1 MPPDQTTS
9 QKASTVKVHTSLNRL
24 GTGERVRGIYAVQG
38 MRHRRRSDASHF
50 WEIVLADASGAIT
63 TYAWSRSIRLDTFL
77 PAGTWVQVEFRT
89 RKFGNQIIGDL
100 TELDIL
106 RLVIQTEDGSKREDD
121 FDQTIP
127 LKPAKR
133 LRNRADHRKLGHLTQ
148 PLVKRNRKGL
158 Q

>member
-1 MPPDQTTS
+1 MPPDQTTL
-9 QKASTVKVHTSLNRL
+9 QKASTAKAHTSLNRL

-38 MRHRRRSDASHF
+38 MRLRRRSDAPHF

-63 TYAWSRSIRLDTFL
+63 TYVWSRSIRLDTFL

-106 RLVIQTEDGSKREDD
+106 PLVIQTEDGTESEDD
-121 FDQTIP
+121 LDQHFD
-127 LKPAKR
+127 LKSANR
-133 LRNRADHRKLGHLTQ
+133 LRNRTDHRKLGHLTQ
-148 PLVKRNRKGL
+148 SLVKRNRKGL